1 MTNSNAIAHY
11 NKAIIALHWLMAA
24 LMLAVYAFI
33 ELRELFPKGSDPRET
48 MKALHFMF
56 GLSILLLVLP
66 RIGMRLLGAEPA
78 ITPQPP
84 AWQQASAKLVHLL
97 LYLFMLAMPL
107 LGWLTLSAAGKPIP
121 FFGLH
126 LPALIGEDKELA
138 KFIKEIH
145 ATIGEIG
152 YYLIGLHAL
161 AALYHHYVQRD
172 NTLSRMLPAS
182 NSVSQTPDPT

>member
-1 MTNSNAIAHY
+1 MREKSNDRYSIGTL
-11 NKAIIALHWLMAA
+11 ALHWLMFV
-24 LMLAVYAFI
+24 LMIAVYALI
-33 ELRELFPKGSDPRET
+33 ELRELFPKGSDPREA

-66 RIGMRLLGAEPA
+66 RIGTRLLGPSPA

-107 LGWLTLSAAGKPIP
+107 LGWLTLSATGKPIP

-126 LPALIGEDKELA
+126 IPALISEDKELA
-138 KFIKEIH
+138 KSIKEIH
-145 ATIGEIG
+145 ETVGEIG
-152 YYLIGLHAL
+152 YYLIGLHVL
-161 AALYHHYVQRD
+161 AALYHHYFQHD
-172 NTLSRMLPAS
+172 DTLRRMLPS
-182 NSVSQTPDPT
+182 PKTQTLD